1 MLLKLPHAVISSH
14 THQTAYE
21 ISGQITAEVITSVG
35 KCKPRRSR
43 EQATTKTSA
52 TAPID
57 DLRWNTLTRSHS
69 ASEKR
74 LQAQL
79 RTVRIIMTDTMTAA
93 AVCPLGKLGSPGN
106 RPDPIEVTGRGLST
120 THLMP
125 VTYSIGVADTT
136 MSLMTILLLPVMRI
150 SMAARMTNNM
160 MHPMVENM
168 YASTVEQS
176 CKYSGHVDSACSTRV
191 SRVVTIAEFRSVMP
205 IIGTRPHSMAVA
217 ITTAAVLFFVCIPR
231 MVTAYLPSVYLGWR
245 IPPILPRQYSRGACW
260 WWIRIIPGRAKARR
274 GFNRNVCGGVLL
286 SHTLPG
292 AVPSPCQALAS
303 GFGKG
308 PGVTPGPWPPQKPP
322 STARTP
328 KKRDPRPAKR
338 KTTHAPPPARA
349 VTVREPASG
358 REHRFVTTGT
368 TLLVANNP
376 AAAKTRTHPHTGGN
390 GLLCRR
396 RPLVPV
402 GSTPRGA
409 STSGLSNTCSTCG
422 LQDPEGPKES

>member
-52 TAPID
+52 TAPIA

-217 ITTAAVLFFVCIPR
+217 ITTAAVPFFVCIPR

-245 IPPILPRQYSRGACW
+245 IPPILPRQCSRSACW
-260 WWIRIIPGRAKARR
+260 WWIRKIPGRAKARR
-274 GFNRNVCGGVLL
+274 VSKKSEGMTVRSQGSSDVTPSREQRQAHAKKAGSQRVPRLNECLRRRV
-286 SHTLPG
+286 TLPHPAG
-292 AVPSPCQALAS
+292 CSTITVPGLS
-303 GFGKG
+303 FRVRKG
-308 PGVTPGPWPPQKPP
+308 TGRHTWAMATAKTMIGRNGRPQ
-322 STARTP
+322 
-328 KKRDPRPAKR
+328 
-338 KTTHAPPPARA
+338 
-349 VTVREPASG
+349 RETIPAS
-358 REHRFVTTGT
+358 
-368 TLLVANNP
+368 
-376 AAAKTRTHPHTGGN
+376 
-390 GLLCRR
+390 
-396 RPLVPV
+396 RP
-402 GSTPRGA
+402 
-409 STSGLSNTCSTCG
+409 
-422 LQDPEGPKES
+422 

>member
-1 MLLKLPHAVISSH
+1 MLLNLPHAVISSH

-52 TAPID
+52 TAPIA

-150 SMAARMTNNM
+150 SMVARM
-160 MHPMVENM
+160 
-168 YASTVEQS
+168 
-176 CKYSGHVDSACSTRV
+176 
-191 SRVVTIAEFRSVMP
+191 
-205 IIGTRPHSMAVA
+205 
-217 ITTAAVLFFVCIPR
+217 
-231 MVTAYLPSVYLGWR
+231 
-245 IPPILPRQYSRGACW
+245 
-260 WWIRIIPGRAKARR
+260 
-274 GFNRNVCGGVLL
+274 
-286 SHTLPG
+286 
-292 AVPSPCQALAS
+292 
-303 GFGKG
+303 
-308 PGVTPGPWPPQKPP
+308 
-322 STARTP
+322 
-328 KKRDPRPAKR
+328 
-338 KTTHAPPPARA
+338 
-349 VTVREPASG
+349 
-358 REHRFVTTGT
+358 
-368 TLLVANNP
+368 AN
-376 AAAKTRTHPHTGGN
+376 T
-390 GLLCRR
+390 
-396 RPLVPV
+396 
-402 GSTPRGA
+402 
-409 STSGLSNTCSTCG
+409 
-422 LQDPEGPKES
+422 